1 MQPNEVNMNEMDYG
15 RWNEWDGLWTK
26 GNKNETWSM
35 QCGLTE
41 RSEMKHEEWSV
52 DLRKCGETWSIKC
65 ELKVTR
71 RSMNNE
77 VDNVTL
83 SSQILLFFKYV
94 IKLLDS
100 QSRGPVF

>member
-1 MQPNEVNMNEMDYG
+1 MIWVQPNKVNMNEMDYG
-15 RWNEWDGLWTK
+15 RWNEWDGLLTK

-41 RSEMKHEEWSV
+41 GSEMKHEEWGV

-71 RSMNNE
+71 WSMNNE

-83 SSQILLFFKYV
+83 SS
-94 IKLLDS
+94 
-100 QSRGPVF
+100 